1 MSDNNS
7 SISTT
12 DIQNLVAGGEFKK
25 ALDALDGK
33 DIQVSKRD
41 FYYFKAVCYRYLKD
55 HKNAHLSLNQLI
67 KYFPNYA
74 RAYQELGYIYSIKN
88 DEKKALRAFL
98 RAVRLNN
105 SLHASWLSIVK
116 LAEGNEKLLELCDT
130 NIYYLKNLPPEL
142 KTVLSYTNEGKLAKA
157 DHICRDYL
165 QQKPHDVEAMRLL
178 ANIALELYIFED
190 AEFLLESCLVFDP
203 NNIKAKHDYIT
214 ALLRRQKYGLALETA
229 RKLYE
234 SDPEELIA
242 MKLYASTLFRA
253 DMYDEAIKL
262 FQSVLEIE
270 PLNTDVMLSM
280 GHLYKTTGQIDKSI
294 ESYTNAFSR
303 DKYFGDSYWSLANLK
318 TYKFTDKQIQSLQ
331 EIVKDEFV
339 SDDEKVFMY
348 FSLGKAYEDMGKYK
362 ESFKFYKSGNAYK
375 KANSSYSKEDFSVEC
390 KNQISVC
397 TKDLFEVKKDW
408 GHSAKDPIFVLGLPR
423 AGSTLTEQI
432 LASHSMVEGTHEL
445 PNILA
450 IAHKLNLRKAQ
461 EEDSRYPDILLSLSE
476 PQLKVIGENYIKDS
490 QVFRTDKPY
499 FIDKM
504 PNNFRHI
511 GLINL
516 ILPNAKIIDIRRDSM
531 AGCFSCYKQLFAEGQ
546 EFTYG
551 LDDLASYYNDYVE
564 LMDHWK
570 EVLPNK
576 ILSVQYEDLVGDLE
590 NSVRRILDYCDLPF
604 EQDCV
609 DFYKSKRAVKT
620 PSAEQVRQP
629 IFKEGLDYWKNYEP
643 YLLDLAKNL
652 KY

>member
-12 DIQNLVAGGEFKK
+12 EIQNLVAGGEFKK

-55 HKNAHLSLNQLI
+55 HKNAHLSLNELI

-116 LAEGNEKLLELCDT
+116 FAEGNEKLLELCDT

-229 RKLYE
+229 RTLYE

-270 PLNTDVMLSM
+270 PLNTDVMLS
-280 GHLYKTTGQIDKSI
+280 LI
-294 ESYTNAFSR
+294 
-303 DKYFGDSYWSLANLK
+303 
-318 TYKFTDKQIQSLQ
+318 
-331 EIVKDEFV
+331 
-339 SDDEKVFMY
+339 
-348 FSLGKAYEDMGKYK
+348 
-362 ESFKFYKSGNAYK
+362 
-375 KANSSYSKEDFSVEC
+375 
-390 KNQISVC
+390 
-397 TKDLFEVKKDW
+397 
-408 GHSAKDPIFVLGLPR
+408 
-423 AGSTLTEQI
+423 
-432 LASHSMVEGTHEL
+432 
-445 PNILA
+445 
-450 IAHKLNLRKAQ
+450 
-461 EEDSRYPDILLSLSE
+461 
-476 PQLKVIGENYIKDS
+476 
-490 QVFRTDKPY
+490 
-499 FIDKM
+499 
-504 PNNFRHI
+504 HI
-511 GLINL
+511 
-516 ILPNAKIIDIRRDSM
+516 
-531 AGCFSCYKQLFAEGQ
+531 
-546 EFTYG
+546 
-551 LDDLASYYNDYVE
+551 
-564 LMDHWK
+564 
-570 EVLPNK
+570 
-576 ILSVQYEDLVGDLE
+576 
-590 NSVRRILDYCDLPF
+590 
-604 EQDCV
+604 
-609 DFYKSKRAVKT
+609 
-620 PSAEQVRQP
+620 
-629 IFKEGLDYWKNYEP
+629 
-643 YLLDLAKNL
+643 
-652 KY
+652 

>member
-7 SISTT
+7 SISTNE
-12 DIQNLVAGGEFKK
+12 IQNLVAGGEFKK

-55 HKNAHLSLNQLI
+55 HKNAHLSLNELI

-294 ESYTNAFSR
+294 ESYINAFSR

-318 TYKFTDKQIQSLQ
+318 TYKFTDKQIHSLQ

-362 ESFKFYKSGNAYK
+362 ESFKFYKSGNEYK

-564 LMDHWK
+564 LMNHWK

-590 NSVRRILDYCDLPF
+590 NSVRRILDYCELPF

-643 YLLDLAKNL
+643 YLSDLAKNL

>member
-1 MSDNNS
+1 LSDNNS

-55 HKNAHLSLNQLI
+55 HKNAHLSLNELI

-74 RAYQELGYIYSIKN
+74 RAYQELGYIYSIKK

-116 LAEGNEKLLELCDT
+116 FAEGNEKLLELCDT

-318 TYKFTDKQIQSLQ
+318 TYKFTDKQIHSLQ

-362 ESFKFYKSGNAYK
+362 ESFKFYKSGNEYK

-576 ILSVQYEDLVGDLE
+576 ILSVQYEDLVGDLG
-590 NSVRRILDYCDLPF
+590 NSVRRILDYCELPF

-629 IFKEGLDYWKNYEP
+629 IFKEGLDYWKNYKP
-643 YLLDLAKNL
+643 YLSDLAKNL